1 MLDVGYLDKNY
12 LSKYDLDIKL
22 FDKFKLKVY
31 DVMPL
36 RKVYI
41 LVTDRGNKVLKKI
54 DYTLE
59 EFEFITNAL
68 NYIKIN
74 FDRVIEFEQTIDNKI
89 YEEWKGEIYCVMNM
103 VEGKECEF
111 SNLVDLGIAS
121 QGIGELH
128 KASEGFRYKNS
139 SKYICGNL
147 IGDLNR
153 KKEELLFLKKMANLY
168 ENKREF
174 DNIFLKNVDSYIKK
188 TEESISLLNKNLYYK
203 LCSEEDKIALCHH
216 NLAHHNIIIKNSKAY
231 FIDFD
236 FAMID
241 LKIHDICNFINKV
254 NKNIPLD
261 IEKAKVIISN
271 YRLTNTLS
279 NNELNILFSMLT
291 FPEDF
296 YEIAKDYY
304 TRRKEWE
311 EQVFIA
317 KLNRKLKLEE
327 ARIDFLESFYNY
339 QI

>member
-12 LSKYDLDIKL
+12 LSGYDLDVKL

-31 DVMPL
+31 DVVPL
-36 RKVYI
+36 RRAYI
-41 LVTDRGNKVLKKI
+41 LVTDKGNKVLKKI

-59 EFEFITNAL
+59 EFEFIANAL
-68 NYIKIN
+68 NYVKVN
-74 FDRVIEFEQTIDNKI
+74 FNRMIEFQETINHKI
-89 YEEWKGEIYCVMNM
+89 YEEWKGEIYCVMN
-103 VEGKECEF
+103 VVDGKECEF
-111 SNLVDLGIAS
+111 SNHVDLGIAS
-121 QGIGELH
+121 RGIGELH

-147 IGDLNR
+147 IANLNR
-153 KKEELLFLKKMANLY
+153 KKEEMLFLKKMANLY

-174 DNIFLKNVDSYIKK
+174 DDIFLKNVDIYIKQ
-188 TEESISLLNKNLYYK
+188 TEDSISLLNKNLYYK

-216 NLAHHNIIIKNSKAY
+216 NLAQHNIIIKDSKAY
-231 FIDFD
+231 FINFD

-254 NKNIPLD
+254 NKNAPFD
-261 IEKAKVIISN
+261 IDNAKIIITN

-291 FPEDF
+291 FPQDF

-317 KLNRKLKLEE
+317 KINRKLKLEE
-327 ARIDFLESFYNY
+327 ARIDFLKSFYNY
-339 QI
+339 KI